1 MDPNECLKALR
12 EAHAKLYADAA
23 GNMVVSSDDVVDAM
37 NLFDDLDHWLA
48 RGGFKPDDWQ
58 G

>member
-12 EAHAKLYADAA
+12 EAHARLCVDAA
-23 GNMVVSSDDVVDAM
+23 DNMVVSSDDVVAAIE
-37 NLFDDLDHWLA
+37 LFDGLDHWLA